1 MSIRWTLPSHV
12 SLHSVHER
20 MAAVKAIVKSAFDYP
35 TTLVGTAGQTT
46 VYYDQALGAN
56 GLANAQFLLVRVD
69 AAYQVCQGYFG
80 IPGLPVNL
88 IVAPLSGSNDG
99 SGGAY
104 HWSCDFS
111 SGGDLYVDSAYSD
124 PMMDVGLFVAELS
137 ECFMGPQGKFL
148 DCGKSNG
155 EAFSRFHAALASGGP
170 NGSLAAFL
178 TAPTW
183 DQAGRPD
190 FITATASSDQNDSA
204 TGCGILYLWWMV
216 SKGFTP
222 AQLTQAGGATFAAN
236 YKTLTGKGTALPD
249 FMGAVAGLAGGVTS
263 DDPWPRLPL
272 LGTVHLTAEPLG
284 VTSRPTVITVTPVGG
299 TPSLTTIDL
308 INPASTFPCHSGDT
322 VVASARNVNAMGP
335 SPASD
340 TVTVLAKGP

>member
-1 MSIRWTLPSHV
+1 
-12 SLHSVHER
+12 
-20 MAAVKAIVKSAFDYP
+20 MAAVKAIVKSTFDYP
-35 TTLVGTAGQTT
+35 TTLVGSSGMTT
-46 VYYDQALGAN
+46 IYYSPALGPK
-56 GLANAQFLLVRVD
+56 GLANAQFLLARVD

-80 IPGLPVNL
+80 IPGSPVNL

-104 HWSCDFS
+104 HWDCSFT
-111 SGGDLYVDSAYSD
+111 SGGDLYVDSAYAD

-137 ECFMGPQGKFL
+137 ECFMGLQAKFL

-155 EAFSRFHAALASGGP
+155 EAFSRFHASLASGGA

-190 FITATASSDQNDSA
+190 FIANTASSDQNDSA
-204 TGCGILYLWWMV
+204 TGCGVLYLWWMV
-216 SKGFTP
+216 SQGYTP

-236 YKTLTGKGTALPD
+236 YHTLTGKTTALAD
-249 FMGAVAGLAGGVTS
+249 FMAAVSGLPNGVTS

-272 LGTVHLTAEPLG
+272 LGTAHLTAAPLG
-284 VTSRPTVITVTPVGG
+284 VTSRPTMITVTPVGG
-299 TPSLTTIDL
+299 NPSSVTIDL
-308 INPASTFPCHSGDT
+308 INPASTFQCQSGD
-322 VVASARNVNAMGP
+322 VIMASARDVNVMGP
-335 SPASD
+335 SPLSEP
-340 TVTVLAKGP
+340 VTVIAKGP